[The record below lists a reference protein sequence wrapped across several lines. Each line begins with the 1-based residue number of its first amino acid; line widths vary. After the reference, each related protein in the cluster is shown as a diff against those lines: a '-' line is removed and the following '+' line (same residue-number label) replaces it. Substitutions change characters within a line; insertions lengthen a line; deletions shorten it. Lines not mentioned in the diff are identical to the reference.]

1 MSKFKADVKTEW
13 NGPVVIKDFD
23 KAMFRSL
30 HESAD
35 IVLSQA
41 KALSPS
47 DMAELRGSLNKQ
59 VTAKNAVVGTNAEY
73 APYVEFGT
81 RPHAAPISALQGWA
95 DRHGIPVGAVWQ
107 SIKRKG
113 TKAQPY
119 LLPSLTANIRKII
132 AVFKKNNIK
141 VKWVF
146 K

>member
-1 MSKFKADVKTEW
+1 VSFKADAKTEW
-13 NGPVVIKDFD
+13 NGPLAIKDFD

-35 IVLSQA
+35 IVVGQA
-41 KALSPS
+41 KALAPS
-47 DMAELRGSLNKQ
+47 DMAELRGSIDKQ
-59 VTAKNAVVGTNAEY
+59 VTAQNAVVGPNVDY
-73 APYVEFGT
+73 APYVEFPT

-95 DRHGIPVGAVWQ
+95 DRHGIPVGAVWM

-113 TKAQPY
+113 TKAQPF

-132 AVFKKNNIK
+132 AVFAKNNIK

>member
-1 MSKFKADVKTEW
+1 MSFKADAKTEW
-13 NGPVVIKDFD
+13 NGPLAIKDFD

-30 HESAD
+30 NEGAD

-41 KALSPS
+41 KALAPS
-47 DMAELRGSLNKQ
+47 DIAELRGSLTKQ
-59 VTAKNAVVGTNAEY
+59 VTAANAVVGTNVEY

-95 DRHGIPVGAVWQ
+95 DRHGIPVGAVWM

-113 TKAQPY
+113 TKAQPF